1 MYLTIMRG
9 AYHGNSVL
17 ALWGRGTQIP
27 GWPASRD
34 SNRDSQA
41 IRKPRWLAPCERATD
56 YQVTI
61 TPFVTFAAV
70 GEQKLGTPP
79 RYHSA

>member
-1 MYLTIMRG
+1 M
-9 AYHGNSVL
+9 SVSCPFE
-17 ALWGRGTQIP
+17 TQRADLEDP
-27 GWPASRD
+27 RASCSLVVREL
-34 SNRDSQA
+34 R
-41 IRKPRWLAPCERATD
+41 D